1 MRACC
6 MISNSTAIAE
16 VMSRIDHKFD
26 LMYAKR
32 SFVTTSAK
40 VWRRENS
47 PRLVRI
53 SQPLR
58 RTTRRWASRLR
69 RARARRKGT
78 VTSSKSLFRNLRG
91 CVLILPNA
99 VTCEIHTAEESE
111 WSAQGWHAQ
120 IEKSTPLACE
130 IQ

>member
-1 MRACC
+1 MGKCG
-6 MISNSTAIAE
+6 INYQPPT
-16 VMSRIDHKFD
+16 VVPGGD
-26 LMYAKR
+26 L
-32 SFVTTSAK
+32 AK
-40 VWRRENS
+40 VVRSSITTLAKAWRRAS
-47 PRLVRI
+47 SRRRARI
-53 SQPLR
+53 LQRWR
-58 RTTRRWASRLR
+58 RTTKRSASKRR

-78 VTSSKSLFRNLRG
+78 VTSPKSLFRNLRG
-91 CVLILPNA
+91 CVLILPNN